1 MSINFVV
8 FMLCSHNVKSEIA
21 LAEPHCLRI
30 ENVGKMPYMK
40 RRRSL
45 IMAAEPQERRSRRL
59 EVRVPPSLHG
69 RVSHAAALRGQTVA
83 AFVTA
88 AVQDA
93 AQRAIEDAEVTRLNR
108 DDFERLARALEVDAA
123 PNQALRAAA
132 ARHRALASGEA

>member
-1 MSINFVV
+1 
-8 FMLCSHNVKSEIA
+8 
-21 LAEPHCLRI
+21 
-30 ENVGKMPYMK
+30 
-40 RRRSL
+40 
-45 IMAAEPQERRSRRL
+45 MAAETRERRSERL

-108 DDFERLARALEVDAA
+108 NDFERLMKSLDADTEANEALS
-123 PNQALRAAA
+123 AAA
-132 ARHRALASGEA
+132 ARYRALTRGDA